1 MNIIS
6 LFNLDM
12 KISDEQFKLL
22 RHLDKDPKTNQ
33 RKLSKNTGLSL
44 GKINYCIQSLK
55 QKGLIKIQNFRKN
68 KNKINYIY
76 ILTPKGLMEKTKTTI
91 HFMNLKLKEYDEL
104 QKEFKEMKKK

>member
-1 MNIIS
+1 
-6 LFNLDM
+6 M

>member
-1 MNIIS
+1 
-6 LFNLDM
+6 M

-104 QKEFKEMKKK
+104 QKEFKKMKKK

>member
-1 MNIIS
+1 
-6 LFNLDM
+6 M

-104 QKEFKEMKKK
+104 QKEFKEMKNK